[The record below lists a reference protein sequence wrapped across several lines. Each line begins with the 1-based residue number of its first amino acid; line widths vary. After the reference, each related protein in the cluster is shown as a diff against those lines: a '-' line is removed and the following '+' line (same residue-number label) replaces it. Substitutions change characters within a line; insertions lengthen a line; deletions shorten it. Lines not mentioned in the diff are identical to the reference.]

1 MIGKGFGKRFEAFL
15 MKEGW
20 MVGTTLTKEDKQ
32 KIRHNTCKYRI
43 KSLFLQPISKNN
55 MATMSEFFHPNSVKK
70 QVKFAVY

>member
-20 MVGTTLTKEDKQ
+20 MVGTSLMKEGLGDVGTTLTKEDKQ

-43 KSLFLQPISKNN
+43 KSLFLQPISK
-55 MATMSEFFHPNSVKK
+55 K
-70 QVKFAVY
+70 